1 MITETITIDSQT
13 LLTVQY
19 KGSPAFMYSRT
30 PLLISDPSKTLSAI
44 NLRVSNPETGA
55 SFIESRQ
62 FYNGDT
68 AFDLSAIMRHLSPDV
83 TSLLSSQRGNQGAS
97 EYFTIE
103 LIYADDIVWTKSYY
117 YAIFGA
123 LNANESYRSKAL
135 DASHPE
141 VRRIWVNYPQTFCL
155 NQDIDDNH
163 YFVLPSGTKI
173 AAQHDNPDYF
183 SIEDDLVEALGAD
196 GRDEAQGCLEALR
209 AGTPQLVGLSNYAYV
224 NAQAE
229 QKTFNGPYWL
239 KLLPDLTPAL
249 APGRTYL
256 RWLQRDG
263 SFGYWL
269 FYSGE
274 LQVVASEGTSFQRY
288 YASPDEPSYFGNYA
302 QFDSNSRQADFSE
315 TRTLNLGTT
324 VETLEEFEYLAGL
337 MTSPVVDRYVISGE
351 NGGEH
356 AGWERVNVLPSS
368 QAYSRK
374 RSTPRLRQ
382 IELTI
387 QLPDRDT
394 IKL

>member
-1 MITETITIDSQT
+1 MITETITIDNQT
-13 LLTVQY
+13 RLTVQY
-19 KGSPAFMYSRT
+19 KVSPAFMYSRT
-30 PLLISDPSKTLSAI
+30 PLLVSDSSQALAAI
-44 NLRVSNPETGA
+44 DLRVSLPETGV
-55 SFIESRQ
+55 SFVESRQ
-62 FYNGDT
+62 FYNGE
-68 AFDLSAIMRHLSPDV
+68 ASFDLDSIMRLLAPDV
-83 TSLLSSQRGNQGAS
+83 TSLLSAQRGNRGAS
-97 EYFTIE
+97 EAFFVE
-103 LIYADDIVWTKSYY
+103 LIYADDTVWSRGYD
-117 YAIFGA
+117 AIFGA
-123 LNANESYRSKAL
+123 LNANESYRCKAL
-135 DASHPE
+135 DVANPE
-141 VRRIWVNYPQTFCL
+141 SRRLWINYPQTFCL
-155 NQDIDDNH
+155 NQDIDDTH
-163 YFVLPSGTKI
+163 FFKLYGGTKV
-173 AAQHDNPDYF
+173 AAQNDNPDVF
-183 SIEDDLVEALGAD
+183 SIEEDFVQALGAD
-196 GRDEAQGCLEALR
+196 ESDDAQWCLETLR
-209 AGTPQLVGLSNYAYV
+209 AGIPQLVGLSNYAYV

-239 KLLPDLTPAL
+239 KLIPDLTPAF
-249 APGRTYL
+249 APGRTFV

-269 FYSGE
+269 FHSGE

-288 YASPDEPSYFGNYA
+288 YANPDEPSYFGDYV
-302 QFDSNSRQADFSE
+302 QFDRNSRQADFSE

-374 RSTPRLRQ
+374 RSTPRMRQ

>member
-1 MITETITIDSQT
+1 MITETITIDNQT
-13 LLTVQY
+13 RLTVQY
-19 KGSPAFMYSRT
+19 KVSPAFMYSRT
-30 PLLISDPSKTLSAI
+30 PLLVSDSSQALATI
-44 NLRVSNPETGA
+44 DLRVSLLETGV
-55 SFIESRQ
+55 SFVESRQ
-62 FYNGDT
+62 FYNGE
-68 AFDLSAIMRHLSPDV
+68 ASFDLGSIMRLLAPDV
-83 TSLLSSQRGNQGAS
+83 TSLLSAQRGNRGAS
-97 EYFTIE
+97 EAFFVE
-103 LIYADDIVWTKSYY
+103 LIYVDDIVWSRSYD
-117 YAIFGA
+117 AIFGA
-123 LNANESYRSKAL
+123 LNANESYRCKAL
-135 DASHPE
+135 DVANPE
-141 VRRIWVNYPQTFCL
+141 SRRLWVNYPQTFCL
-155 NQDIDDNH
+155 NQDIDDAH
-163 YFVLPSGTKI
+163 FFELPSGTKV
-173 AAQHDNPDYF
+173 AVENENPDDF
-183 SIEDDLVEALGAD
+183 SKEADLIQTLAVSFDSETLSCFRALT
-196 GRDEAQGCLEALR
+196 
-209 AGTPQLVGLSNYAYV
+209 AGLPQLVGLSNYVYV

-239 KLLPDLTPAL
+239 KLIPDLTPAF

-269 FYSGE
+269 FHSGE

-288 YASPDEPSYFGNYA
+288 YANPDEPSYFGDYV
-302 QFDSNSRQADFSE
+302 QFDRNARQADFNE
-315 TRTLNLGTT
+315 ARTLNLGTT
-324 VETLEEFEYLAGL
+324 VDSLEEFEYLAGL

-374 RSTPRLRQ
+374 RSTPRMRQ